1 MAQLDI
7 QDLTF
12 SYPGQD
18 RRALEGVTLEIK
30 RGSYACL
37 CGRSGC
43 GKTTLLRHL
52 KTVLTPHG
60 DASGSVFFE
69 GNPLEKVS
77 LRDQAQFIGFVMQ
90 DYALIE
96 DFTAYENIVLPVEI
110 ENKRSINKSE

>member
-1 MAQLDI
+1 MAQFDI

-60 DASGSVFFE
+60 DARGSVFFE
-69 GNPLEKVS
+69 GSPLEKVS

-90 DYALIE
+90 DPDAQVVTDTVWHELA
-96 DFTAYENIVLPVEI
+96 FGL
-110 ENKRSINKSE
+110 